1 MTMKIILAPMQGLTE
16 LIFRRAYSLCFPNAI
31 DEAVSP
37 FLSLTHGNLAD
48 AWKKIGDVLP
58 EANEGSIPVVP
69 QILGNEPDEFVA
81 LANRLYEVGYEEVN
95 WNIGC
100 PVRRVAHKHRG
111 SGILPYPHE
120 MDQVLESIV
129 PQLKP
134 RLSVKMRL
142 GYHHATEIDVLIPIL
157 NRYPLKSITLHPRIG
172 KQLYDG
178 RADTEAFAAAAAKIK
193 HPVIYN
199 GDITDINDFRRLQ
212 QRLQHIERLMIGR
225 GILLNPTLPLQ
236 IKEACGAPCT
246 LSPEEGKQRS
256 LLLMQTLLEE
266 IDRTMPTAQAKMR
279 KYKEYWCL
287 MYKACNATLE
297 EKMRVLH
304 CKDFASTHR
313 AIQEIIK

>member
-1 MTMKIILAPMQGLTE
+1 MQGLTE
-16 LIFRRAYSLCFPNAI
+16 LLFRRAYSRCFPLAI

-58 EANEGSIPVVP
+58 EANIDSIPVVP
-69 QILGNEPDEFVA
+69 QILGNEPEEFVA

-111 SGILPYPHE
+111 SGILPFPHE
-120 MDQVLESIV
+120 MEHVLQNIV

-134 RLSVKMRL
+134 RLSIKMRL
-142 GYHHATEIDVLIPIL
+142 GYHNATEIDALIPIL

-178 RADTEAFAAAAAKIK
+178 QADVEAFAKAAAQIK
-193 HPVIYN
+193 HPVVYN
-199 GDITDINDFRRLQ
+199 GDIVCIEDFRRLQ
-212 QRLQHIERLMIGR
+212 QRLPHIESLMIGR

-236 IKEACGAPCT
+236 IKEACGIPCS
-246 LSPEEGKQRS
+246 LSQEEGRQRS
-256 LLLMQTLLEE
+256 ILLMQTLLED
-266 IDRTMPTAQAKMR
+266 IDHAMPTAQAKMR
-279 KYKEYWCL
+279 KSKEYWCL
-287 MYKACNATLE
+287 MYKACNATQE

-304 CKDFASTHR
+304 CEDFASTRR

>member
-1 MTMKIILAPMQGLTE
+1 MKIILAPMQGLTE
-16 LIFRRAYSLCFPNAI
+16 LIFRRAYSRCLPEAI

-58 EANEGSIPVVP
+58 EANEGCMPVVP

-120 MDQVLESIV
+120 VEHVLQNIV

-142 GYHHATEIDVLIPIL
+142 GYYNATEIDALIPIL

-172 KQLYDG
+172 KQLYG
-178 RADTEAFAAAAAKIK
+178 GQADMDAFVAAATQIE
-193 HPVIYN
+193 HPVVYN
-199 GDITDINDFRRLQ
+199 GDIVGIEDFRRLQ
-212 QRLQHIERLMIGR
+212 QLVPQTDSLMIGR

-236 IKEACGAPCT
+236 IKAACGMPCA
-246 LSPEEGKQRS
+246 LSQEEGRQRAI
-256 LLLMQTLLEE
+256 LLMQTLLED
-266 IDRTMPTAQAKMR
+266 IDRTLPTAQAKMR
-279 KYKEYWCL
+279 KCKEYWCL
-287 MYKACNATLE
+287 MHKACEATPE

-304 CKDFASTHR
+304 CEDFASTRR

>member
-1 MTMKIILAPMQGLTE
+1 MKIILAPMQGLTE
-16 LIFRRAYSLCFPNAI
+16 LLFRRAYSHCFPNAI

-48 AWKKIGDVLP
+48 SWKKIGDVLP
-58 EANEGSIPVVP
+58 EANAGSLPVVP

-81 LANRLYEVGYEEVN
+81 LANRLHEVGYEEVN

-120 MDQVLESIV
+120 VEHVLQSIV
-129 PQLKP
+129 PQLRP

-142 GYHHATEIDVLIPIL
+142 GYHDATEIDALIPIL
-157 NRYPLKSITLHPRIG
+157 NRYPIKSVTLHPRIG
-172 KQLYDG
+172 KQLYGG
-178 RADTEAFAAAAAKIK
+178 RADMEAFARAAAQIR

-199 GDITDINDFRRLQ
+199 GDIVGIEDFRRLQ
-212 QRLQHIERLMIGR
+212 QHLPHSDSLMIGR

-236 IKEACGAPCT
+236 IKEACGMPGC
-246 LSPEEGKQRS
+246 LSQDEGRQRTI
-256 LLLMQTLLEE
+256 LLMQTLLDD
-266 IDRTMPTAQAKMR
+266 IDRTLPTAQAKMR
-279 KYKEYWCL
+279 KSKEYWCL
-287 MYKACNATLE
+287 MHRACHATEE

-304 CKDFASTHR
+304 CEDFASARR